1 VNGAERQ
8 IRAKAVHRRLLHGI
22 AIALLES
29 TRCPLALLQEE
40 LPDAAV
46 VSIAHRETVAR
57 YHRQRWH
64 FSRKDADSNVSSL
77 SIQPL

>member
-1 VNGAERQ
+1 
-8 IRAKAVHRRLLHGI
+8 LY
-22 AIALLES
+22 
-29 TRCPLALLQEE
+29 ALLQEE